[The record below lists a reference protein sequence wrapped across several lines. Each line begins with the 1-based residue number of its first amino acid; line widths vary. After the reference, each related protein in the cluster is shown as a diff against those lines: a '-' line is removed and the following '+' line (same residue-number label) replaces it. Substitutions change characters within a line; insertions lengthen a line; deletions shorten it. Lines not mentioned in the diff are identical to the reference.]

1 MQRKSFR
8 TMSCPIARSLERVGE
23 WWSMLILRDVLHGLR
38 RFDEFQE
45 SLGIAPNMLARLKES
60 GIPVNNYLR
69 QGALFGRETTPTQ
82 DKLLSAF
89 DGISRSRKSIREML
103 ERYADKIIS
112 SPDPRQAGMF
122 GAEELTEEDILFAI
136 LQGAE

>member
-1 MQRKSFR
+1 MPKL
-8 TMSCPIARSLERVGE
+8 A
-23 WWSMLILRDVLHGLR
+23 HA
-38 RFDEFQE
+38 E
-45 SLGIAPNMLARLKES
+45 SLISSGQRSGTSFSENFSKAIDMLARLKES